1 MDQRPVRTK
10 SPMQASHHHH
20 LHSHAH
26 EHARAVERSLHAFA
40 LAHVCECAHV
50 QVWAGRILRAHLVCL
65 GMRICA
71 HKPSCTHWRA
81 VLHLCM
87 YMSVRMHIPMS
98 GCARA
103 RGQLGSS
110 IHTVGI
116 IRALTQTDTCAQ
128 HTWTRLLLTRHLIVH
143 NAECICTV
151 SADPATDAASNLR
164 PVVDQQLDRK
174 GEMQMRDADNLH
186 DRTPTHTIVTPH
198 LAHAS
203 ARPRARFA
211 LITHLACVHIC
222 ASVHLAA

>member
-1 MDQRPVRTK
+1 MMMNWLRVPRTVVVLLRALGMVAVLSMAIFHGNPLVKPAWEASALRNFEILDQRPVRTK

-143 NAECICTV
+143 NAECI
-151 SADPATDAASNLR
+151 R
-164 PVVDQQLDRK
+164 
-174 GEMQMRDADNLH
+174 
-186 DRTPTHTIVTPH
+186 
-198 LAHAS
+198 
-203 ARPRARFA
+203 
-211 LITHLACVHIC
+211 IC
-222 ASVHLAA
+222 